1 MCVFE
6 IGREWE
12 REEEVDLEV
21 IYAWEYE
28 ICCMDNQEVI
38 VRCHLKVNP
47 HPCWVVGP
55 RSEEGKGRILGFLCL
70 SPYYDLIMKFFGPIT
85 SRYNYY
91 DPLGLYEF
99 VVTQ

>member
-1 MCVFE
+1 MCVCVLE

-47 HPCWVVGP
+47 LPCWVVWA
-55 RSEEGKGRILGFLCL
+55 EK
-70 SPYYDLIMKFFGPIT
+70 
-85 SRYNYY
+85 
-91 DPLGLYEF
+91 
-99 VVTQ
+99 